1 METTVTM
8 QTKVP
13 SAAMPRRGVPAS
25 QKPTAILFAVFTGI
39 LSLTATAFQRPSKAD
54 CDFRSLVY

>member
-1 METTVTM
+1 MNKKTI
-8 QTKVP
+8 
-13 SAAMPRRGVPAS
+13 
-25 QKPTAILFAVFTGI
+25 AILFAVFTGI

>member
-13 SAAMPRRGVPAS
+13 SAAMPRRGFPPR
-25 QKPTAILFAVFTGI
+25 KKTIAILFAVFTGI
-39 LSLTATAFQRPSKAD
+39 LSLTATAFQCPTKAN